1 MELIVCTPVRTASTN
16 YHTVCKSNMVL
27 YYIVPARSSNEDDG
41 RAVRQGDSDLD
52 RHDGAA
58 EADRLANGGS
68 GGISALVSGSGRFV
82 ALRVYNHCMYVDRSS
97 QVPWCAYLRL
107 NGDVYLFLTALPFEE
122 SDDMDATDAEEELLP

>member
-27 YYIVPARSSNEDDG
+27 YYIAPARSSNEDDG

-82 ALRVYNHCMYVDRSS
+82 ALSVRRAIVCMIEGLQID
-97 QVPWCAYLRL
+97 QVK
-107 NGDVYLFLTALPFEE
+107 FLGVHT
-122 SDDMDATDAEEELLP
+122 SG